1 MNVEACA
8 DPLVRH
14 EWRQLSLEQRLDYI
28 DSIKCLMVLPSEG
41 NDLWPGAKSRY
52 DDFQG
57 MHIYMTK
64 QVHFN
69 GPFLP
74 WHRWMLY
81 LFESE
86 LRTKCDFK
94 GTLPHWDMGL
104 DNTAEGFAKSP
115 VFDNVYGVGGNGP
128 YIANITDPEEFPV
141 QKPIEIPERSG
152 GGKFTLILRYSV
164 EYTPHCLRRDFSL
177 PIITSALSDEV
188 INRTLSATSFD
199 EFNLHIQGYSMQVAD
214 MYSSPGDPVFYFIH
228 GALDKIWNEWQRIDW
243 PARKMDIGGPD
254 IIWAY
259 PFNFFGD
266 VAYENI
272 TLQYPLSFPNFMKQL
287 LENRLFESD
296 LRAKVEFPELFKTS
310 PQQDAQR
317 EASEA
322 DAAKSVADC
331 LGEIA
336 RFEEE
341 EEIPEEKDLE
351 FLTRPLKDEVS
362 IEAVHRLRTTA
373 RGISRLL
380 ESAVGLA
387 EALND
392 VSRAAQL
399 EELKSELD
407 GKIKAMEM
415 SKNVLEDRA
424 AAGLEE
430 IRRQREELD
439 RQERQLVLDMLT
451 EDREYKDLVGKLL
464 VASVKDIFEDRTDD
478 GMGKE
483 AEHVNGEVH
492 VNSAKLSSADESED
506 DPDLS
511 LQ

>member
-1 MNVEACA
+1 MRSVSLALLAAAGIHFLSAAAAPANNTNVEACA
-8 DPLVRH
+8 DPLIRH

-28 DSIKCLMVLPSEG
+28 DSIKCLMALPSEG

-94 GTLPHWDMGL
+94 GTLPYWDMGL

-115 VFDNVYGVGGNGP
+115 VFENVYGVGGNGP
-128 YIANITDPEEFPV
+128 YIENITDPEEFPV

-152 GGKFTLILRYSV
+152 CVQEGPFANITVPMGLGYSV

-199 EFNLHIQGYSMQVAD
+199 EFNLHIQGYSMQVSGMTLHAG
-214 MYSSPGDPVFYFIH
+214 MHLGIGGAVGD
-228 GALDKIWNEWQRIDW
+228 
-243 PARKMDIGGPD
+243 MDIGGPD

-272 TLQYPLSFPNFMKQL
+272 TLQYPMSFPNFSGDM
-287 LENRLFESD
+287 
-296 LRAKVEFPELFKTS
+296 T
-310 PQQDAQR
+310 
-317 EASEA
+317 
-322 DAAKSVADC
+322 VA
-331 LGEIA
+331 
-336 RFEEE
+336 
-341 EEIPEEKDLE
+341 
-351 FLTRPLKDEVS
+351 
-362 IEAVHRLRTTA
+362 
-373 RGISRLL
+373 
-380 ESAVGLA
+380 
-387 EALND
+387 
-392 VSRAAQL
+392 
-399 EELKSELD
+399 
-407 GKIKAMEM
+407 EM
-415 SKNVLEDRA
+415 MDIQ
-424 AAGLEE
+424 GGPFCY
-430 IRRQREELD
+430 
-439 RQERQLVLDMLT
+439 
-451 EDREYKDLVGKLL
+451 EYK
-464 VASVKDIFEDRTDD
+464 
-478 GMGKE
+478 
-483 AEHVNGEVH
+483 
-492 VNSAKLSSADESED
+492 
-506 DPDLS
+506 
-511 LQ
+511 